1 MSRYVSIGHRLTGWN
16 AVKSRAQQIGLDLTD
31 EQIKAAT
38 NRIKVMADIKDQTME
53 DVDAV
58 LHVFNRAIQSGQD
71 VGRDAV
77 FDKLLE
83 QHNASRPEAIE
94 NGPGDQEA
102 Q

>member
-53 DVDAV
+53 DVDSV
-58 LHVFNRAIQSGQD
+58 LHVFHRAIKNGQD
-71 VGRDAV
+71 VSHDAL
-77 FDKLLE
+77 FDKLFE
-83 QHNASRPEAIE
+83 QHTRTRGQDAIAAE
-94 NGPGDQEA
+94 GEKSA
-102 Q
+102 